1 MIHQGGFTT
10 SVTAKSV
17 ILCVCLCGAV
27 LLTART
33 LPTRAA
39 PRTVA
44 SATHVQTAAGTRANV
59 VPTARK
65 GLCGKIL
72 LPLDTRGK
80 LATFLESEK
89 AKVGVELGVQN
100 GNFAETILR
109 QWQHNARYYLV
120 DIWAPLENYLDAANV
135 GTQLT
140 NCYRFK
146 TGVTASIADRLLR
159 RIS

>member
-1 MIHQGGFTT
+1 MIHQAGFTT
-10 SVTAKSV
+10 SVTTKSV
-17 ILCVCLCGAV
+17 LLCLCLCGAV

-39 PRTVA
+39 SSTIA
-44 SATHVQTAAGTRANV
+44 STTHVQTAAGIRANV

-65 GLCGKIL
+65 GQCGQIL

-89 AKVGVELGVQN
+89 AKIGVELGVQN

-109 QWQHNARYYLV
+109 QWQHNTQYYLI

-140 NCYRFK
+140 GCDQY
-146 TGVTASIADRLLR
+146 L
-159 RIS
+159 